1 MLKVLSPSSKAVMQS
16 KTRTPQFGRIPESE
30 PNRLDAFKVSAAQN
44 AKEDITSQAY
54 IITIISR
61 TITKKVKRQ
70 PFINTNTAL
79 S

>member
-1 MLKVLSPSSKAVMQS
+1 MLKVLSPSSKAVMHS

-54 IITIISR
+54 HHNHFQNYYQEGEKAT
-61 TITKKVKRQ
+61 
-70 PFINTNTAL
+70 FINTNTAL